1 LNDAILAFREGIA
14 LEQEAKRSREETIRR
29 ARSVAS
35 QRNLQGDFEIRIKK
49 ALEHSHCRDG
59 EWQYNLGASYALAGQ
74 RQDALM
80 QCKNLRELGGLDLAD
95 DLLEFINECSDE
107 LLANPETKGLLVQ
120 ILNARVREVQARIK
134 TWPKSSGI
142 LKTRPVTQV
151 RAPKANWVRLSR
163 ANTEVCQGF
172 SLLKG
177 TNMRYLVTFLVCL
190 LIIPLIQM
198 TPSAQTQSPAPK
210 PPDTVYLLKPAHIF
224 DGESAQ
230 LHDGW
235 VVLVR
240 GEKIEAVGPASE
252 IKAPA
257 DAKVI
262 DLPGMT
268 LMPGLIE
275 AHSHVLLHPYSETVW
290 NDQVAREALSLRV
303 ARATNHLRS
312 TLMAGFTTIRD
323 LGTEGAGYA
332 DVGLKQAV
340 QQGIIPGPRMVV
352 ATRAI
357 VATGSYG
364 PKGYAPEWNV
374 PQGAEEADGSDSLT
388 RVVRE
393 QIGKGAD
400 WVKVYADYRWGAGGL
415 AHATFTLEELKLAVE
430 VAKSA
435 GIPVS
440 AHATSTEG
448 MRRAILAGVETIEH
462 GDGGTPEIFRL
473 MKERGTALCPTLSV
487 ASGANIDK
495 KKIVF
500 KQALDAG
507 VTIASGSD
515 VGVFAHGDNAREI
528 ETMVAWGMPIIDALR
543 SATSVDAR
551 VLHLEDRV
559 GQVKTGL
566 FADLIAVEGDPT
578 KDIAALRRVRLIMK
592 NGMIYK
598 QP

>member
-1 LNDAILAFREGIA
+1 MR
-14 LEQEAKRSREETIRR
+14 TI
-29 ARSVAS
+29 
-35 QRNLQGDFEIRIKK
+35 N
-49 ALEHSHCRDG
+49 
-59 EWQYNLGASYALAGQ
+59 
-74 RQDALM
+74 
-80 QCKNLRELGGLDLAD
+80 
-95 DLLEFINECSDE
+95 
-107 LLANPETKGLLVQ
+107 
-120 ILNARVREVQARIK
+120 
-134 TWPKSSGI
+134 
-142 LKTRPVTQV
+142 
-151 RAPKANWVRLSR
+151 
-163 ANTEVCQGF
+163 
-172 SLLKG
+172 
-177 TNMRYLVTFLVCL
+177 L
-190 LIIPLIQM
+190 LIILVVGCFFA
-198 TPSAQTQSPAPK
+198 PSTISQKALPEK
-210 PPDTVYLLKPAHIF
+210 PPDNVYLLKPSHIF

-240 GEKIEAVGPASE
+240 GEKIEAVGPAGE

-257 DAKVI
+257 EAEVI
-262 DLPGMT
+262 DLAGMT
-268 LMPGLIE
+268 LMPGLID

-303 ARATNHLRS
+303 ARATNHLRN
-312 TLMAGFTTIRD
+312 TLAAGFTTIRD

-340 QQGIIPGPRMVV
+340 EQGIIPGPRMLV

-357 VATGSYG
+357 VASGSYG

-374 PQGAEEADGSDSLT
+374 PQGAEEADGVDGLT

-400 WVKVYADYRWGAGGL
+400 WIKVYADYRWGAGGA
-415 AHATFTLEELKLAVE
+415 AHATLTLDELKLAVE
-430 VAKSA
+430 LARSA

-462 GDGGTPEIFRL
+462 GDGGTPELFQL

-487 ASGANIDK
+487 ATAASAEH

-528 ETMVAWGMPIIDALR
+528 ETMVSWGMRLIDALR
-543 SATSVDAR
+543 SATSIDAR
-551 VLHLEDRV
+551 VLHLADKI
-559 GQVKTGL
+559 GSVKPGL
-566 FADLIAVEGDPT
+566 LADLIAVQGDPT
-578 KDIAALRRVRLIMK
+578 HDVTALRRVQFVMK
-592 NGMIYK
+592 GGMPYVMPLHLKPPVIK
-598 QP
+598 ALGDIGVPK

>member
-1 LNDAILAFREGIA
+1 MRLVVLCCLCLTIA
-14 LEQEAKRSREETIRR
+14 YP
-29 ARSVAS
+29 
-35 QRNLQGDFEIRIKK
+35 F
-49 ALEHSHCRDG
+49 
-59 EWQYNLGASYALAGQ
+59 
-74 RQDALM
+74 
-80 QCKNLRELGGLDLAD
+80 
-95 DLLEFINECSDE
+95 
-107 LLANPETKGLLVQ
+107 
-120 ILNARVREVQARIK
+120 
-134 TWPKSSGI
+134 
-142 LKTRPVTQV
+142 TQM
-151 RAPKANWVRLSR
+151 S
-163 ANTEVCQGF
+163 
-172 SLLKG
+172 
-177 TNMRYLVTFLVCL
+177 
-190 LIIPLIQM
+190 
-198 TPSAQTQSPAPK
+198 PSAQTPSPAPK
-210 PPDTVYLLKPAHIF
+210 PPDAVYLLKPAHVF

-235 VVLVR
+235 AVLVR
-240 GEKIEAVGPASE
+240 GEKIEAIGPASE
-252 IKAPA
+252 VKAPA

-268 LMPGLIE
+268 LMPGLID

-312 TLMAGFTTIRD
+312 TLLAGFTSLRD

-340 QQGIIPGPRMVV
+340 QQGIVPGPRLFV

-374 PQGAEEADGSDSLT
+374 PQGAEEADGIDSLT
-388 RVVRE
+388 RVVRG

-400 WVKVYADYRWGAGGL
+400 WIKVYADYRWGAGGA

-435 GIPVS
+435 GIPAS
-440 AHATSTEG
+440 AHATSAEG

-462 GDGGTPEIFRL
+462 GDDGTPEIFRL

-487 ASGANIDK
+487 ANGQGIEK
-495 KKIVF
+495 KKVAF

-528 ETMVAWGMPIIDALR
+528 ETMVSWGMPIVDALR
-543 SATSVDAR
+543 SATSIDAR
-551 VLHLEDRV
+551 VLHMEDKIGRV
-559 GQVKTGL
+559 KVGL
-566 FADLIAVEGDPT
+566 WADLIAVEGDPT
-578 KDIAALRRVRLIMK
+578 KDISALRRVRLVMK
-592 NGMIYK
+592 GGVIYR